1 MSARCCALL
10 AGIAVAMCVA
20 APAASA
26 NGGDFFEELSSNW
39 HTADPDA
46 GQPYFGFVK
55 DNKGRAI
62 IGAAVSA
69 TTANGS
75 TFVVQTDN
83 QGHYRVPG
91 FTKTVDPKKVTIS
104 CAKTGYKLMARDR
117 RMLRTNPN
125 APVEVNCVMAPENV
139 PARATS

>member
-1 MSARCCALL
+1 MSTRCRVLFA
-10 AGIAVAMCVA
+10 AIAVAACA
-20 APAASA
+20 AAVPASA
-26 NGGDFFEELSSNW
+26 NGGDFFEELSTNW
-39 HTADPDA
+39 HSADPAA

-55 DNKGRAI
+55 DTKGRAI
-62 IGAAVSA
+62 VGAAVSA
-69 TTANGS
+69 TTASGS

-91 FTKTVDPKKVTIS
+91 FTKAVDPKTVAIS

-117 RMLRTNPN
+117 RTLRTNPN
-125 APVEVNCVMAPENV
+125 APVEVNCVMAPDV